1 MEGIVYMLSQII
13 YSMGG
18 IFSGMPLFPNGMNVY
33 NFIMYLFGYN
43 PLLLLAI
50 GMFVFY
56 ELNLLLK
63 SIIHINS

>member
-1 MEGIVYMLSQII
+1 MESVAYLLSQILLT
-13 YSMGG
+13 MGS
-18 IFSGMPLFPNGMNVY
+18 IFSGMALFPNGMNVY

-43 PLLLLAI
+43 PLLILAI